1 MRPVGPCVVPGDVG
15 ELSLVRATLCH
26 DIDVEGAYAVISS
39 DEVTNIPIT
48 WPPPPQTGGRPEAR
62 ATGLVACSSG
72 PGGNGIEDGRA
83 IGENGGVG
91 QLDHP
96 GPVRI
101 HDENIFV
108 AAVAGAVER
117 DLLAVRR
124 PDGVVVDETTRG
136 ELGGPGPVRVHDEN
150 MELAAVAVAREHE
163 TPAVGRP
170 ARAIALVPARV
181 VGEPCDSTPIRVHDI
196 DLFVAVAGADERDLL
211 SVGRPGGRR
220 SRAVMGQLGH
230 PAPVYVHHVDVSVTV
245 ERDLSAIGRPGPRE
259 AVVGKHSLTAPV
271 RVDHYDRGRATAG
284 NPAERDL
291 LAIRRPDGIEFVYGV
306 VRDLGDAAAVGVHYV
321 DIEVAVAVAME
332 GDPASEAFS
341 GGQTELESVR
351 LRGEGSFG
359 VVTACEKSPN
369 SEEWDQGG
377 YHPPLRQPGR
387 NSMAHIPSW
396 VSAKK
401 KPAVRVFAQPVS
413 RLTPL
418 EAWAIPTTARLEVHS
433 T

>member
-1 MRPVGPCVVPGDVG
+1 
-15 ELSLVRATLCH
+15 
-26 DIDVEGAYAVISS
+26 
-39 DEVTNIPIT
+39 
-48 WPPPPQTGGRPEAR
+48 
-62 ATGLVACSSG
+62 
-72 PGGNGIEDGRA
+72 
-83 IGENGGVG
+83 
-91 QLDHP
+91 
-96 GPVRI
+96 
-101 HDENIFV
+101 
-108 AAVAGAVER
+108 
-117 DLLAVRR
+117 
-124 PDGVVVDETTRG
+124 
-136 ELGGPGPVRVHDEN
+136 
-150 MELAAVAVAREHE
+150 AAVAVAREHE
-163 TPAVGRP
+163 APAVGRP

-230 PAPVYVHHVDVSVTV
+230 AAPVY
-245 ERDLSAIGRPGPRE
+245 
-259 AVVGKHSLTAPV
+259 
-271 RVDHYDRGRATAG
+271 
-284 NPAERDL
+284 
-291 LAIRRPDGIEFVYGV
+291 
-306 VRDLGDAAAVGVHYV
+306 VHYV

-401 KPAVRVFAQPVS
+401 KPAVRVFAQDRKSV
-413 RLTPL
+413 
-418 EAWAIPTTARLEVHS
+418 V
-433 T
+433 

>member
-1 MRPVGPCVVPGDVG
+1 GGKG
-15 ELSLVRATLCH
+15 
-26 DIDVEGAYAVISS
+26 VE
-39 DEVTNIPIT
+39 E
-48 WPPPPQTGGRPEAR
+48 
-62 ATGLVACSSG
+62 
-72 PGGNGIEDGRA
+72 GRA
-83 IGENGGVG
+83 NGENGGVG

-96 GPVRI
+96 APVRI

-163 TPAVGRP
+163 APAVGRP

-211 SVGRPGGRR
+211 
-220 SRAVMGQLGH
+220 
-230 PAPVYVHHVDVSVTV
+230 
-245 ERDLSAIGRPGPRE
+245 
-259 AVVGKHSLTAPV
+259 
-271 RVDHYDRGRATAG
+271 
-284 NPAERDL
+284 
-291 LAIRRPDGIEFVYGV
+291 AIRRRDGIEFVYGV

-418 EAWAIPTTARLEVHS
+418 EAWAIPTT
-433 T
+433 

>member
-1 MRPVGPCVVPGDVG
+1 
-15 ELSLVRATLCH
+15 
-26 DIDVEGAYAVISS
+26 AVISS

-124 PDGVVVDETTRG
+124 PDGVVVDEATRG
-136 ELGGPGPVRVHDEN
+136 ELGG
-150 MELAAVAVAREHE
+150 
-163 TPAVGRP
+163 
-170 ARAIALVPARV
+170 
-181 VGEPCDSTPIRVHDI
+181 
-196 DLFVAVAGADERDLL
+196 
-211 SVGRPGGRR
+211 
-220 SRAVMGQLGH
+220 

-259 AVVGKHSLTAPV
+259 AVVGEHSLTAPV